1 MKKLLFVL
9 TGLIV
14 IVVINAQ
21 SLDQIVK
28 NHSVAIKQDKLS
40 KISSIKITGKMS
52 AMGMEM
58 PMVLI
63 MKNPDKIK
71 VTYSFSGQE
80 MISVFDG
87 EKGYMVNPIMGS
99 TNPIELTGE
108 QLKQVQNNNIFQNQ
122 IVNYFKNSQLTLE
135 GQEDVNNKPAFKL
148 KVNNESSPIYLYLD
162 KESYLL
168 VRMTNTINQ
177 AGTSMNVDTYMSDY
191 VNINDVV
198 MPKKT
203 ISMMNGM
210 EAAVI
215 SFDKIEVNIPIDD
228 SIFKLK

>member
-28 NHSVAIKQDKLS
+28 NHSAAIKQDKLS

-71 VTYSFSGQE
+71 VIYNFSGQE

-87 EKGYMVNPIMGS
+87 EKGYMVNPMMGS

-168 VRMTNTINQ
+168 VRMTTTINQ

-191 VNINDVV
+191 VNIKDVV

>member
-28 NHSVAIKQDKLS
+28 NHSAAIKQDKLS

-87 EKGYMVNPIMGS
+87 EKGYMVNPMMGS

-162 KESYLL
+162 KGSYLL
-168 VRMTNTINQ
+168 VRTTTTINQ
-177 AGTSMNVDTYMSDY
+177 AGTSMNADTYMSDY
-191 VNINDVV
+191 VDINDVI

-203 ISMMNGM
+203 IAMMNGM

-215 SFDKIEVNIPIDD
+215 SFDKIEVNIPIDN